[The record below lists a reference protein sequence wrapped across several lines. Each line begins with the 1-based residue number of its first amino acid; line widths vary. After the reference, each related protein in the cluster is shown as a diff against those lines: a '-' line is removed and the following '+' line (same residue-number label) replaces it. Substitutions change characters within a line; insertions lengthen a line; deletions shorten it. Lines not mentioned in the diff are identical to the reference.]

1 MVATVFFY
9 NIKMLL
15 ICLNFDKSKKNN
27 YRKNQNKLSS
37 VVFFPI
43 ELIDITN
50 FTWYTFCSSNCTFI
64 SPSPFDNLL
73 HCILHFSSSFKRG
86 RKLWDWKLSSNA
98 LKSWS
103 FPSLLPFM
111 SSNNLSLKQRL
122 YLSPAHFTSKHL
134 IFGLNDSMKIK
145 T

>member
-15 ICLNFDKSKKNN
+15 IFLNFDKSKKNN
-27 YRKNQNKLSS
+27 YRKNQNKLFSMG
-37 VVFFPI
+37 FFPI

-86 RKLWDWKLSSNA
+86 RKLWDWKLSWNA

>member
-15 ICLNFDKSKKNN
+15 ICLNFDKSKKIIIE
-27 YRKNQNKLSS
+27 KPKQ
-37 VVFFPI
+37 VVFCWFFFSI
-43 ELIDITN
+43 KLIDIIN

-134 IFGLNDSMKIK
+134 IFGLNDSMKN
-145 T
+145 